1 MKKLRLIQLLVI
13 LSSMI
18 LLLPSCEKDKNDN
31 QSGAVVDLTFPADW
45 EVINNFSDLIV
56 LVGKSPAEGP
66 NDDFLENIN
75 VSRESAEGLT
85 LESYYVANL
94 NAIETLY
101 NYGFVF
107 STDTIINGL
116 NSKKLIFTATIN
128 NIDLEFMD
136 FMFYVDGYGYV
147 VTCTAREDTFGE
159 YKSVF
164 EQIAGTFTIV
174 L

>member
-1 MKKLRLIQLLVI
+1 MKKIKLIQLLMLLCSVI
-13 LSSMI
+13 I
-18 LLLPSCEKDKNDN
+18 LFPSCEKDKNDN
-31 QSGAVVDLTFPADW
+31 QSKGGVDMTFPADW
-45 EVINNFSDLIV
+45 EVIKNYSDLIL

-66 NDDFLENIN
+66 NDNFLENIN
-75 VSRESAEGLT
+75 VSREKAEGLT
-85 LESYYVANL
+85 LESYYDANI

-101 NYGFVF
+101 NYAFIN
-107 STDTIINGL
+107 SSDTIINGL

-128 NIDLEFMD
+128 NINLEFMD
-136 FMFYVDGYGYV
+136 FMFYEDSYGYV
-147 VTCTAREDTFGE
+147 VTCTAREDTFND